1 MTGRI
6 FELVLV
12 STTIICIL
20 GVIRPTAAH
29 ETGLASIHDW
39 RREGGR
45 ICMSDHYHDGSGNG
59 RTRHHAQLAAMRAW
73 SNFTVFEYGSAWGH
87 FGMAASKKVRCTGG
101 GQSWYCAV
109 AARPCKRG

>member
-1 MTGRI
+1 LKRFIM
-6 FELVLV
+6 ELILV
-12 STTIICIL
+12 WTTAASVL
-20 GVIRPTAAH
+20 GVTRPIAAH

-59 RTRHHAQLAAMRAW
+59 RTRHHAQLAAMHAW
-73 SNFTVFEYGSAWGH
+73 SDFTVFEYGSAWGH
-87 FGMAASKKVRCTGG
+87 FGLAAGRKVRCTGG

-109 AARPCKRG
+109 VARPCKRG